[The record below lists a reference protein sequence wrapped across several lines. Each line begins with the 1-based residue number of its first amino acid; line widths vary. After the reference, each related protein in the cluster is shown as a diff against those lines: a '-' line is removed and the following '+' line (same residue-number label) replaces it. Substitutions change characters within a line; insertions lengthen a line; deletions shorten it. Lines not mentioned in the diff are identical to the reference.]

1 MILSAKNNNFIVRFN
16 QGFFYPNIVKKYE
29 TYIKRLPIP
38 YENLHDYMTASVQA
52 MTFPSLT
59 ADPVEQ
65 LVNDNLYSSR
75 GGFYFEKYLTR
86 DFNITFK
93 LYEGYINY
101 WVMFDLFQEFYSS
114 AANTPKDKLNTK
126 KSPFLPDV
134 TITFLD
140 QTGFE
145 FVAVEL
151 NQILLTSLS
160 EVELNY
166 SSNTAEFKTF
176 NANFKYNY
184 IAIKK
189 RLD

>member
-1 MILSAKNNNFIVRFN
+1 MVLTSKNNNFIVRFAK
-16 QGFFYPNIVKKYE
+16 GFFYPNIVKKYE

-52 MTFPSLT
+52 MTFPAVT
-59 ADPVEQ
+59 ADSVEQ
-65 LVNDNLYSSR
+65 TLYDNRYASK
-75 GGFYFEKYLTR
+75 GGFYLEKYLTR

-101 WVMFDLFQEFYSS
+101 WVMFDLFQEFYAS
-114 AANTPKDKLNTK
+114 AVNTPREKLNPEK
-126 KSPFLPDV
+126 GAFLPDV
-134 TITFLD
+134 TLTFLD

-145 FVAVEL
+145 FIAVEL
-151 NQILLTSLS
+151 NQILMTSIS
-160 EVELNY
+160 ELELNY
-166 SSNTAEFKTF
+166 SSNTAEFRTF

-184 IAIKK
+184 ITIKK

>member
-1 MILSAKNNNFIVRFN
+1 
-16 QGFFYPNIVKKYE
+16 
-29 TYIKRLPIP
+29 
-38 YENLHDYMTASVQA
+38 

-59 ADPVEQ
+59 AEPVEQ
-65 LVNDNLYSSR
+65 LINDNMYSSK

-114 AANTPKDKLNTK
+114 VANTPKDKLTAKNR
-126 KSPFLPDV
+126 PFLPDV
-134 TITFLD
+134 TVTFLD